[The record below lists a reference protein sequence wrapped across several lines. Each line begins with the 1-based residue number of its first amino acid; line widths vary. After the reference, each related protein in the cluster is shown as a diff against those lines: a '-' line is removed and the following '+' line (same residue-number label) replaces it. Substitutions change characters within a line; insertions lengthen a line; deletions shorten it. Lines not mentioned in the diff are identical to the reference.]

1 MPPPRK
7 ILAAMR
13 VVIGSKGAGA
23 GLGRGELW
31 PGTSSMLS
39 KVAWT
44 TWERSRV
51 FIIYYVFRVK
61 KSFEYLYRT
70 QVQLLPCLVSNSL
83 TD

>member
-31 PGTSSMLS
+31 PGTSCMLN
-39 KVAWT
+39 KVART

-51 FIIYYVFRVK
+51 FLF
-61 KSFEYLYRT
+61 SE
-70 QVQLLPCLVSNSL
+70 
-83 TD
+83 

>member
-1 MPPPRK
+1 MCCLALGCLALGLDKENENQVGISLMPPPRK

-31 PGTSSMLS
+31 PGTSCMLN
-39 KVAWT
+39 KVARI

-51 FIIYYVFRVK
+51 FMF
-61 KSFEYLYRT
+61 SE
-70 QVQLLPCLVSNSL
+70 
-83 TD
+83 

>member
-13 VVIGSKGAGA
+13 VVMGSKGAGA

-31 PGTSSMLS
+31 PGTSSMLN

-51 FIIYYVFRVK
+51 MF
-61 KSFEYLYRT
+61 SE
-70 QVQLLPCLVSNSL
+70 
-83 TD
+83 

>member
-31 PGTSSMLS
+31 PGTSCMLN
-39 KVAWT
+39 KVART

-51 FIIYYVFRVK
+51 FMFSEKEVF
-61 KSFEYLYRT
+61 
-70 QVQLLPCLVSNSL
+70 
-83 TD
+83 